1 MSVRFARGLKPNKRL
16 GQHFLVDQGI
26 IKEIIAKTGVEKS
39 DDILEIGPGLG
50 ALTIP
55 MAKEVNSITAVEKD
69 SRMVNHLRQRLEEN
83 SISNVLV
90 IEGDILRVDFD
101 AITGGKNRIKVIGNL
116 PYNIS
121 SPFLERLITNK
132 KYFSRA
138 VLMLQYEF
146 AERLCSGPGT
156 KDYGAIT
163 VMTQYESTITRLI
176 RVDKDAFSPR
186 PKVGSMVISIDL
198 EMPHPVRVKNNRVFE
213 LVVRGAFAQRRKTIK
228 NSLKVINDHFE
239 NDQIAW
245 ALDKCGIDPLRRAE
259 TVSLDEFISLSDT
272 LSEKGSVF

>member
-1 MSVRFARGLKPNKRL
+1 MSIKPPRGLKPDKRL
-16 GQHFLVDQGI
+16 GQHFLVDKGI
-26 IKEIIAKTGVEKS
+26 IREIIQKAGVERS

-55 MAKEVNSITAVEKD
+55 LAKEVNSITAVEKD
-69 SRMVNHLRQRLEEN
+69 HRMVGHLRQRLEEAN
-83 SISNVLV
+83 ISNVQV

-101 AITGGKNRIKVIGNL
+101 DVTGGKNRIKVMGNL

-121 SPFLERLITNK
+121 SPFLEILIKNK
-132 KYFSRA
+132 KYFSSA

-163 VMTQYESTITRLI
+163 VMTKYESTVTRLL
-176 RVDKDAFSPR
+176 RVDRDAFSPR

-198 EMPHPVRVKNNRVFE
+198 EIPHPVRAKDNRVFE

-228 NSLKVINDHFE
+228 NSLKVIDDQFKNDH
-239 NDQIAW
+239 IAW

-272 LSEKGSVF
+272 LTENSSVI